1 MSSPDPSATDRPSV
15 DQQYRGARRVIRALE
30 TVSPDAAAAVAEAL
44 FVRTNR
50 PVPRPDERAWLAASR
65 RLTISTNGHRI
76 QVYQWG
82 PEDAPLVLCAHGWWS
97 HAGRFVAL
105 ADPLLGAG
113 LRVAAFDAPGHGR
126 SSGWR
131 ASMPE
136 FARTIQ
142 AVGDHLGSIDTIVG
156 HSLGGAA
163 SLYALSRGL
172 VARRAVALAAPSN
185 LAVWADR
192 FRDALA
198 LSPRVDARMR
208 ERLSNRLNFAWSDLE
223 MSRVAPEV
231 SVPGLVIHDVD
242 DVDVPIADGR
252 RLAASWP
259 GARLVETRGLGHRR
273 ILRDDAVI
281 RRVAEFVLGR
291 DQNGL

>member
-1 MSSPDPSATDRPSV
+1 M
-15 DQQYRGARRVIRALE
+15 RALE
-30 TVSPDAAAAVAEAL
+30 LVSPAAAAALAEAL
-44 FVRTNR
+44 FVRTSR
-50 PVPRPDERAWLAASR
+50 PVPRPDEREWLRQAR
-65 RLTISTNGHRI
+65 RSTLEAIGRRI

-82 PEDAPLVLCAHGWWS
+82 PETAPTVLCCHGWWS

-105 ADPLLGAG
+105 ARPLLDAG

-136 FARTIQ
+136 FARTI
-142 AVGDHLGSIDTIVG
+142 AVVADNVGSIHCTIG

-172 VARRAVALAAPSN
+172 ESRRAVAIAAPSN

-198 LSPRVDARMR
+198 LSERVDARMR
-208 ERLSNRLNFAWSDLE
+208 ERLSNRLDFAWSELE
-223 MSRVAPEV
+223 MSRVVPTL

-242 DVDVPIADGR
+242 DADVPFVDGR
-252 RLAASWP
+252 QLAEKWP
-259 GARLVETRGLGHRR
+259 GAEMVETSGLGHRR
-273 ILRDDAVI
+273 ILRDPAVI
-281 RRVAEFVLGR
+281 RRVAEFVLASG
-291 DQNGL
+291 QNGL